1 MEVAQTP
8 TPESFLT
15 IIQDEPEMPVSR
27 GPSGDF
33 EVSEEE
39 TTQPDTAI
47 EAVALGGAVAK
58 PSSTRDAE
66 GTRSALASWTVLSTQ
81 ASWRLSFPRKASW
94 SRRGCW

>member
-1 MEVAQTP
+1 
-8 TPESFLT
+8 
-15 IIQDEPEMPVSR
+15 MPVSR

-66 GTRSALASWTVLSTQ
+66 GTRPALAS
-81 ASWRLSFPRKASW
+81 
-94 SRRGCW
+94 

>member
-66 GTRSALASWTVLSTQ
+66 GTRPALAS
-81 ASWRLSFPRKASW
+81 
-94 SRRGCW
+94 